1 MSEEDKIYRTGLKPT
16 PQEGFIL
23 DSSELTKREQ
33 IALKFVN
40 TLLTI
45 PKTELSLEDC
55 VIAGVAMADLFIKK
69 LEQ

>member
-1 MSEEDKIYRTGLKPT
+1 MSEDKKIYGTALDPMR
-16 PQEGFIL
+16 QEGFIL

-45 PKTELSLEDC
+45 PKTELSMEDC

-69 LEQ
+69 LER